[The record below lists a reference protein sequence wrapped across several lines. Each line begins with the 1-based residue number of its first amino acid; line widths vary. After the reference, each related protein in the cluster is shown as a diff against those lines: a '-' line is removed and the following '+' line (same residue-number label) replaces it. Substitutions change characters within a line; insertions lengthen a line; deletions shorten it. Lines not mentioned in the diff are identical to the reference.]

1 MLYEESLWFKKIIHQ
16 YAQPN
21 SLVLNIG
28 SSTKEFIEITQPYIK
43 TNLFDEFAKKN
54 CVVKN
59 IDIKQAEG
67 VDLVGDVTEPVFI
80 EKLKNL
86 NASFIICSN
95 LLEHLTE
102 RTAFCEAL
110 VKIMNADT
118 KLIVS
123 VPYSFPYHEDPI
135 DTMYRPNL
143 KDLQIAFPTLKQIE
157 GEIVD
162 CGSYLNFSNK
172 NNTTLSKHYNFLKIS
187 GAAILAFFISKA
199 KFEKL
204 SWIFKRISAT
214 CVVYQLK

>member
-1 MLYEESLWFKKIIHQ
+1 MLYEESLWFKKIIQQ

-28 SSTKEFIEITQPYIK
+28 SSTKEFIEVTQPYIK
-43 TNLFDEFAKKN
+43 ANLFDELAKKN
-54 CVVKN
+54 CLVKN
-59 IDIKQAEG
+59 IDIKQADG
-67 VDLVGDVTEPVFI
+67 VDFVGDVTDPAFI
-80 EKLKNL
+80 EQLKKL

-95 LLEHLTE
+95 LLEHLSE
-102 RTAFCEAL
+102 RTAFCDAL

-118 KLIVS
+118 KLIIS

-143 KDLQIAFPTLKQIE
+143 TDLQTAFPNLKLIE

-162 CGSYLNFSNK
+162 CGSFLNFSNK
-172 NNTTLSKHYNFLKIS
+172 NNTVLSKYFNFIKIS
-187 GAAILAFFISKA
+187 IAAILAFFISKT

>member
-1 MLYEESLWFKKIIHQ
+1 MLYEESLWFKKIIQ
-16 YAQPN
+16 KYAQPGA
-21 SLVLNIG
+21 LVLNIG

-43 TNLFDEFAKKN
+43 ANLFDEFAKKN

-59 IDIKQAEG
+59 IDLKHAEG
-67 VDLVGDVTEPVFI
+67 VDYVGDVTDPVFVS
-80 EKLKNL
+80 KLKNL

-102 RTAFCEAL
+102 RTAFCDAL
-110 VKIMNADT
+110 VKIMNSNT

-123 VPYSFPYHEDPI
+123 VPFSFPYHEDPI

-143 KDLQIAFPTLKQIE
+143 KDLQNAFPNLEQIE

-162 CGSYLNFSNK
+162 CGSFLNFSST
-172 NNTTLSKHYNFLKIS
+172 NNSFFEKYFNFIKIS
-187 GAAILAFFISKA
+187 AAAILAFFISRK

-204 SWIFKRISAT
+204 SWIFKRISTT